1 MDYSKLKNDNG
12 LYLYQD
18 DNFST
23 INMQLTFFADGE
35 DKEEVVRYLLCD
47 YLLKSNKKYN
57 TKNNEINR
65 RMRELYSMNIQA
77 ATQKIGS
84 KNNIVFYVDMICP
97 KVAGENYLKE
107 AYELIRNL
115 MLYPDFTNEKI
126 LETVKRNYIVDK
138 MDKLSDVNKK
148 AKQLFYV
155 NTFSDAVGKYIYS
168 TDINYIVD
176 VVNSVTL
183 EDLERTYKKVF
194 SEESFYRGIVFGNI
208 SEEEFKLF
216 REYFPF
222 KSSMQDL
229 DYSKN
234 NTVFEK
240 KTEVIDENT
249 NESIVYVTYKINH
262 VPEDVSKLLGGIL
275 NYSSGLCYRILRE
288 KYGLVY
294 SSYAVIF
301 QYTDALTFKAK
312 IDKKNINKL
321 LEAVDEIVGIITNKE
336 KLKDLL
342 IFIKKYIKNEY
353 YLMSEKKDDMFDE
366 IDDYI
371 RGIGGKYSDFIDKI
385 DSYTEEDIIRY
396 TKSMKKANVFIY
408 KGGYNE

>member
-321 LEAVDEIVGIITNKE
+321 LVAVDEIVGIITNKE

>member
-262 VPEDVSKLLGGIL
+262 VPENVSKLLGGIL

-371 RGIGGKYSDFIDKI
+371 RGIDGKYSDFIDKI

>member
-97 KVAGENYLKE
+97 KVAGEDYLKE

-371 RGIGGKYSDFIDKI
+371 RGIGTGYDKYIERI
-385 DSYTEEDIIRY
+385 DSYTEDDVIEY
-396 TKSMKKANVFIY
+396 TRSLKRMNVFMY
-408 KGGYNE
+408 KGDKDE